1 MIYCFNLDFYV
12 FFVCGISRK
21 TVISFSYVFLCF
33 TAWLVNINNSG
44 TTVFNMLATS
54 KSYGKTWFFLST
66 LPTRYDYFTI
76 FNQMIGYLV
85 HMPFELWMM

>member
-33 TAWLVNINNSG
+33 TAWLVNIITQAQQSSTCWRQASHMERHGFFYQHYQPG
-44 TTVFNMLATS
+44 TIIS
-54 KSYGKTWFFLST
+54 QFL
-66 LPTRYDYFTI
+66 TR
-76 FNQMIGYLV
+76 
-85 HMPFELWMM
+85 

>member
-44 TTVFNMLATS
+44 TTVFNMLWRQAS
-54 KSYGKTWFFLST
+54 HMERHGFFYQHYQPGTIISQFL
-66 LPTRYDYFTI
+66 TR
-76 FNQMIGYLV
+76 
-85 HMPFELWMM
+85 